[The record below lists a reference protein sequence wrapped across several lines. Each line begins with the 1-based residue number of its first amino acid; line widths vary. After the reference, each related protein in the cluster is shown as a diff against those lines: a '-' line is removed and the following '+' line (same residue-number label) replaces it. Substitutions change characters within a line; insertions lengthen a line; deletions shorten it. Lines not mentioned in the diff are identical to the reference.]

1 MLLRAVPKGWFSYDF
16 EVFDRTGAS
25 VGRANLS
32 NWRENAQLDVGGK
45 RYEATHKGGKKEFVL
60 SRGDGSVVL
69 VAEKPSAWKDRFS
82 FEHEGVRYELKKE
95 SAWKRDFVLSRA
107 GIGAVGSLRPE
118 GAFRRAWVAELPDEL
133 PPEVRV
139 FVMWLGAV
147 LWNREDA
154 AAAAGA

>member
-1 MLLRAVPKGWFSYDF
+1 MMLRAVPKGWFSYDF

-60 SRGDGSVVL
+60 SRGDSSVVL
-69 VAEKPSAWKDRFS
+69 VAEKP
-82 FEHEGVRYELKKE
+82 

-118 GAFRRAWVAELPDEL
+118 GAIRRAWVAELPDEL

-154 AAAAGA
+154 AATAGA